1 MCGVTGFLTLSSETE
16 FELKAS
22 VCRMTDQLTHRGP
35 DDSGI
40 WVDRGA
46 GIALGQRRLSILDLS
61 RDGHQPMHSES
72 GRYVIVFNGEVYNFG
87 DLRKELEGKGHTFRG
102 HSDTEVM
109 LAAIEEWGIEKAV
122 PRFNGMF
129 AFALWD
135 CKNRQLHLVRD
146 RLGEKPVYYGWMGN
160 TFLFGSELKALVAHP
175 DFRGEVDTSTLAMYL
190 KYCYIPTPFSV
201 YRGIHKLPPATR
213 FVLKQSD
220 RGHLPAPI
228 PYWSANEAARRGTDD
243 PYSGPIEEAV
253 THLDELLRNAIKMR
267 MVADVPLGAFL
278 SGGVD
283 SSTIVALMQA
293 QNARPVK
300 TFSIGF
306 HEAKYNEAKYA
317 AAVAHHLGTDHTEFY
332 VSAEEARRIIPSLPQ
347 LYDEPFSDSSQ
358 IPTYLVSSLARK
370 HVAVSLSGDGGD
382 ELFGG
387 YKRYFVWGN
396 IWKTVGWMPLPVR
409 KMTSRGLRQL
419 SPQEWN
425 RVANFLISF
434 LPGVAQIESP
444 GDRVH
449 RLASILSA
457 QDSFH
462 RYDAVMSA
470 CESPASFLQRTN
482 GSMPLLRARSAE
494 PGPVDFC
501 RYMMLQDALTYLPDD
516 ILAKVDRASMA
527 VSLEV
532 RVPFLDHRVVE
543 FAARLPQSMK
553 MRGGRGKLILRRV
566 LSRYVPDNLIER
578 PKTGFALPIADWLRG
593 PLREWSEDLLDE
605 RRLRDEGYFRPDT
618 VRKLWDEHLSGQRD
632 QGDQIWTILMF
643 QAWLSHWRKQ
653 TVQETSIPHT
663 ILEQSQS
670 SVPA

>member
-1 MCGVTGFLTLSSETE
+1 MCGVTGFLTLPSQTESE
-16 FELKAS
+16 FQDS
-22 VCRMTDQLTHRGP
+22 VFRMTDQLTHRGP

-87 DLRKELEGKGHTFRG
+87 ELRKELEGKGHVFRG

-109 LAAIEEWGIEKAV
+109 LAAIEEWGVEQAV

-146 RLGEKPVYYGWMGN
+146 RLGEKPLYYGWMGN

-175 DFRGEVDTSTLAMYL
+175 DFRGEVDGSILAMYL

-201 YRGIHKLPPATR
+201 YRGIQKLPPATR
-213 FVLKQSD
+213 LALKQSD
-220 RGHLPAPI
+220 QRHLPTPI
-228 PYWSANEAARRGTDD
+228 PYWSANEAARSGTDD
-243 PYSGPIEEAV
+243 PYSGSEEEAV
-253 THLDELLRNAIKMR
+253 THLDDLLRSAIKMR

-293 QNARPVK
+293 QSARPVK

-317 AAVAHHLGTDHTEFY
+317 AAVAQHLGTDHTELY
-332 VSAEEARRIIPSLPQ
+332 VSPEEARRIIPSLPE

-358 IPTYLVSSLARK
+358 IPTFLVSSLARK
-370 HVAVSLSGDGGD
+370 QVAVSLSGDGGD

-396 IWKTVGWMPLPVR
+396 IWKMVGWMPFPAR
-409 KMTSRGLRQL
+409 KIASRGLRRF
-419 SPQEWN
+419 SPQQWN
-425 RVANFLISF
+425 RFAAMLASF
-434 LPGVAQIESP
+434 VPGIAQIESP

-457 QDSFH
+457 KDSFH
-462 RYDAVMSA
+462 RYDAVLSA
-470 CESPASFLQRTN
+470 CEAPASFLQGPE
-482 GSMPLLRARSAE
+482 GSMPLLRPQSGDS
-494 PGPVDFC
+494 GPADFS

-593 PLREWSEDLLDE
+593 PLRGWSEDLLDE
-605 RRLRDEGYFRPDT
+605 RRLRDEGYFRPDA

-632 QGDQIWTILMF
+632 QGDQVWTILMF

-653 TVQETSIPHT
+653 TVQETEIPPT
-663 ILEQSQS
+663 ILEQSRS